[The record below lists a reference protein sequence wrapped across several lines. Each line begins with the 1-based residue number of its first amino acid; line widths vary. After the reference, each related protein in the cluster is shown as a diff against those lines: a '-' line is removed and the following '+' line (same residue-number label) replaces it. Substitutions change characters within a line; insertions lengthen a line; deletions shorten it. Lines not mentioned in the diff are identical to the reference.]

1 MIFLNGIIILPTES
15 TSLNMKIYLDNCCL
29 NRPFDDQRQ
38 PRIRLEAEAVTLIL
52 EKVRQ
57 REWSWIGSEVL
68 VYEIQQTTNT
78 ERKERLLLL
87 AGEANQTVDLSEKI
101 MERAEALSSLGFGEY
116 DALHL
121 ASAESAKVDVFLT
134 TDDPLL
140 SVANRNKKRLSS
152 FIVSNP
158 VKWLEEVLKK

>member
-1 MIFLNGIIILPTES
+1 
-15 TSLNMKIYLDNCCL
+15 MKIYLDTCCL

-52 EKVRQ
+52 EKARQ
-57 REWSWIGSEVL
+57 REWIWVGSEVL
-68 VYEIQQTTNT
+68 AYEIQQTANT

-87 AGEANQTVDLSEKI
+87 SGEANQIVEFSKKI
-101 MERAEALSSLGFGEY
+101 MERAEALSSMGFGEY

-134 TDDPLL
+134 TDDSLL
-140 SVANRNKKRLSS
+140 TIANRNKKRLLS